1 MVSARRELPEQ
12 LRFLES
18 RKAQQKSSTESM
30 AGTVCVVTGSTSGV
44 GLEATRRLAAG
55 GALVVMV
62 CRDRAKAETIR
73 ARIAA
78 AGGISPELVVADFF
92 DLSQVRAAADEI
104 RARHRRIDV
113 LINSAG
119 LHATRKHLTKDGF
132 EQVFCVNHL
141 ASFLFTSMLVERLKE
156 SAPARIIMVNSE
168 GHRFGGLDLDD
179 LDWSR
184 RHYTGLRGYGAS
196 KTAQLLAVWEFADR
210 LRGTGV
216 TINAMHPGD
225 VRTGIGRN
233 NGILYRLFLHTVI
246 WPFLKDP
253 AISGDALYWLASS
266 PDVAG
271 VSGKFF
277 HLTIEEKPAQ
287 HALDRAIGARVWD
300 VSRRLVGLDGGP
312 DPYP

>member
-1 MVSARRELPEQ
+1 MMSARKELPEQ

-18 RKAQQKSSTESM
+18 RKAQQKTSTESM
-30 AGTVCVVTGSTSGV
+30 AGKICVVTGSTSGV

-55 GALVVMV
+55 GALVVMA
-62 CRDRAKAETIR
+62 CRDRAKAEPIR
-73 ARIAA
+73 DAIAA
-78 AGGISPELVVADFF
+78 EGGIAPEIVVADFF
-92 DLSQVRAAADEI
+92 DLAQVRAAAAEVI
-104 RARHRRIDV
+104 AKHKRIDV

-119 LHATRKHLTKDGF
+119 LHATRRHLTAAGF

-141 ASFLFTSMLVERLKE
+141 ASFLFTSLLVDRLKA

-179 LDWSR
+179 LDWSK

-233 NGILYRLFLHTVI
+233 NGIVYRLFLHTVI

-266 PDVAG
+266 PAAAD
-271 VSGKFF
+271 VSGRFF
-277 HLTIEEKPAQ
+277 HLTIEEKPAE
-287 HALDRAIGARVWD
+287 HALDRGLGARVWD
-300 VSRRLVGLDGGP
+300 VSRRLVELDG
-312 DPYP
+312 DPA